1 MVGLVGLPLPFIAF
15 IYLLL
20 LLSSLHTSSSFERMQ
35 AHACIV
41 RPGGRLGFALL
52 VLFVR
57 ALLILAHEVI
67 ADVMM
72 TVIDYRPYYFLK

>member
-1 MVGLVGLPLPFIAF
+1 
-15 IYLLL
+15 
-20 LLSSLHTSSSFERMQ
+20 MQ
-35 AHACIV
+35 AHACIVYCVV

>member
-1 MVGLVGLPLPFIAF
+1 MTVEGQTPKSTISV
-15 IYLLL
+15 Y
-20 LLSSLHTSSSFERMQ
+20 
-35 AHACIV
+35 CVV

-72 TVIDYRPYYFLK
+72 TVIDYRP